1 MTTNL
6 NDLGSTPLNDGVDPA
21 NLPAQMGSS
30 APPPQPG
37 PYRFRLA
44 PVKLADLDTVKHDD
58 YGQRVKATLAL
69 TIVQSS
75 TGAENGETWTTTL
88 TNTPMRRGKRDD
100 PNAPLASD
108 WDYLNQ
114 ALGITLAQRS
124 NKGYAEAL
132 MAKTAGGDA
141 EFLADLEWSWRCSDT
156 RDAYF
161 ADDQGNAQKAEGT
174 KGCGA
179 KYYQSGVSK
188 EAETGPDGQIIRQVY
203 PLQLTC
209 SACGALVRA
218 FGNLRNFRA

>member
-6 NDLGSTPLNDGVDPA
+6 NDLGSAPLNDGVDPS

-37 PYRFRLA
+37 PYRWRLA
-44 PVKLADLDTVKHDD
+44 PIKLADLDVVDGKE
-58 YGQRVKATLAL
+58 YGQRVKVGLSL
-69 TIVQSS
+69 TVVQSP
-75 TGAENGETWTTTL
+75 TGAENGETFTTTI

-114 ALGITLAQRS
+114 ALGISLTQRS
-124 NKGYAEAL
+124 NRAYAEAL
-132 MAKTAGGDA
+132 MAKAATGDV
-141 EFLADLEWSWRCSDT
+141 EFAADLEWSWRCNPD
-156 RDAYF
+156 RDGYWP
-161 ADDQGNAQKAEGT
+161 DDQGNAQKVEGQ

-179 KYYQSGVSK
+179 KYYQSGVTK
-188 EAETGPDGQIIRQVY
+188 EPELGPDGQIIRQVY

-209 SACGALVRA
+209 SGCGALVRA